1 MLSVVIQAGGESR
14 RMGQD
19 KAFIPFLGEPLIQ
32 RLIRRL
38 TPIADSLLVI
48 TNQPDRYQMLN
59 LPLTPDILPG
69 RGALGGL
76 YTALSAASEPAVA
89 VVACDMPFI
98 NPGLLAAERD
108 LLFKNQVDAVI
119 PRLEQG
125 IEPFH
130 AVYRRDTCLPAIKT
144 AIDTGKWRVD
154 SWFPQITI
162 HYLSHEDILPFDPYQ
177 LAFIN
182 LNTPEELQQAEKR
195 ARESMQ
201 SES

>member
-1 MLSVVIQAGGESR
+1 MLTVVIQAGGESQ

-19 KAFIPFLGEPLIQ
+19 KALVPFLGEPLIQ
-32 RLIRRL
+32 RLVRRVA
-38 TPIADSLLVI
+38 PIADSLLVI
-48 TNQPDRYQMLN
+48 TNQPDRYLFLN
-59 LPLTPDILPG
+59 LPLVQDILPG

-76 YTALSAASEPAVA
+76 YTALFSASQPAVA

-98 NPGLLAAERD
+98 NPALLAAERD
-108 LLFKNQVDAVI
+108 LLFNNQVDAVI

-130 AVYRRDTCLPAIKT
+130 AVYRRETCLPAIK
-144 AIDTGKWRVD
+144 ASIDAGKWRVD
-154 SWFPQITI
+154 SWFPQISI
-162 HYLSHEDILPFDPYQ
+162 RYLLPQDILPFDPYQ

-182 LNTPEELQQAEKR
+182 LNTPDELLEAEKR
-195 ARESMQ
+195 AREMMQ